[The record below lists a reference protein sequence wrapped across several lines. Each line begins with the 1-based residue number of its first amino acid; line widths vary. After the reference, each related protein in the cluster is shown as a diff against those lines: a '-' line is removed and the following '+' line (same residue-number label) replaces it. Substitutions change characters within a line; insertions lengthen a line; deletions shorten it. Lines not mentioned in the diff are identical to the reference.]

1 MSRLTFLISAI
12 ILTFTGVILASEVR
26 SQNIKDVNLSISQK
40 GALLKNVLAEIK
52 LKSGFSFVYTEEIGN
67 ISGINLSFK
76 NATLYDVL
84 KEIANQKHLR
94 FNQSNFLIAVMKSP
108 PLPKPPPPGS
118 VKGRIVEFETSQPLP
133 GASVYLI
140 ELQKGMQ
147 SDNDGYYQFT
157 GIPAGKYTLQIT
169 YISFRTEKIEVEVK
183 EGKESIYDIKL
194 QGSNAL
200 SEVVVTG
207 RQKFSKNPVSFTS
220 DKELVQEL
228 KAAKSIV
235 SGISNEQ
242 IIKSADR
249 NAAEVAKRISGVT
262 VTDERF
268 IVIRGMNQR
277 YNQTYLNGNIAP
289 STELY
294 SRAFAYDLLP
304 SPIIDR
310 ILVYKSP
317 TADLFGDVAG
327 GSVKIFTKSAKP
339 VRHLDIGIQTAY
351 RESVTF
357 KDGLS
362 YKGGKLDWLGFDD
375 GKRKLSS
382 IVPNFSNAYGKDKI
396 PQQQFVNAFNNNLSL
411 GTKKADPDLQ
421 LFGNYF
427 DNFRIGKS
435 RIYNFTSLN
444 YTSENRIQ
452 QVYRQT
458 GNLFSKSFDQL
469 AERNTLASS
478 DQSVQLG
485 RINLMETLKLKVDND
500 NSIEFRNFFLNEGRK
515 NTSSTLTMPND
526 LPSID
531 AFQRIRTKDILESFE
546 QRSLYSGNLNGDHQL
561 DSLKKHH
568 LQWNLGY
575 NAYKQ
580 NLPDQRGI
588 RFIGQN
594 GELYSAGSN
603 TNDFTDNFLGMIN
616 RIYLTNNEKNYNGSI
631 DYTFTINPSVQIK
644 AGTYQL
650 FKNRNV
656 DRRFFRVNRAGLEGV
671 NITENSPSGIHDNFG
686 MSNPNLIRF
695 TEQDLGRIWSEDF
708 FRPDNTGLA
717 LYDATLPSDGYVAS
731 ERNNTFYLMGDVS
744 LLSKKLNINGGLRV
758 EDDEQRLS
766 AVIVDNGGLFTP
778 ILIKKPKR
786 SWLPSVNASYSITD
800 SLVIIRGGYG
810 KTVNR
815 PEFREISPF
824 TDYDFINNEEISGN
838 TNLVT
843 AEINNYDLR
852 LELYPRRNPNEFI
865 NIGVF
870 YKQLKSPI
878 ERIQR
883 SQSAFASANGS
894 LTDISFQNAD
904 RAIVYGAEAEIRKSL
919 SFIPGNIFRNLS
931 VVANGAII
939 KSKATRIEVANAT
952 GFNSQFKDRPLQG
965 QAPYVFNAGLF
976 YENLAWGTKMSVM
989 YNVSGP
995 TLYAISVN
1003 STKEASGNDNGSTAQ
1018 KITRPNL
1025 LELPRNLLDFSLSQ
1039 RVIKSLNARLN
1050 IQNLLNQ
1057 SFRIAEDQDYDQKY
1071 TPEKQVPGKTLS
1083 GADDKKYTGDN
1094 IFRSYNTNRYFILSL
1109 NYSF

>member
-1 MSRLTFLISAI
+1 MSRLTFLVAVITMT
-12 ILTFTGVILASEVR
+12 LTGVILASGVKSQSLKEVKV
-26 SQNIKDVNLSISQK
+26 SVNTRGS
-40 GALLKNVLAEIK
+40 VLREI
-52 LKSGFSFVYTEEIGN
+52 LADLETKSGFSFVYSEEIGN
-67 ISGINLSFK
+67 ISNIHLSGK
-76 NATLYDVL
+76 TSTLYDVL
-84 KEIANQKHLR
+84 MEISRQKGLR
-94 FNQSNFLIAVMKSP
+94 FNQESYLVAVVNAP
-108 PLPKPPPPGS
+108 PPPKPPTGS
-118 VKGRIVEFETSQPLP
+118 IKGRIVEFETSQPLP
-133 GASVYLI
+133 GTSVLI
-140 ELQKGMQ
+140 LELNKGLQ
-147 SDNDGYYQFT
+147 ADNEGYYK
-157 GIPAGKYTLQIT
+157 ISAVPPGKYTLQVSF
-169 YISFRTEKIEVEVK
+169 ISYRTEKITVEIK
-183 EGKESIYDIKL
+183 EGKESLYDVKL

-200 SEVVVTG
+200 NEVVIKS
-207 RQKFSKNPVSFTS
+207 RQAFSKNPVSFTN
-220 DKELVQEL
+220 DRELVREL
-228 KAAKSIV
+228 KSAKSVV

-249 NAAEVAKRISGVT
+249 NAAEVVKRISGVT

-268 IVIRGMNQR
+268 IVVRGMNQR

-310 ILVYKSP
+310 ILIYKSP
-317 TADLFGDVAG
+317 AADLFGDVAG
-327 GSVKIFTKSAKP
+327 GSVKIFTKNAKP
-339 VRHLDIGIQTAY
+339 VRHLDIGVQTAY
-351 RESVTF
+351 RENVTF
-357 KDGLS
+357 KQGLS

-375 GKRKLSS
+375 GTRKLSS
-382 IVPNFSNAYGKDKI
+382 VIPNFGNAYGKEKV
-396 PQQQFVNAFNNNLSL
+396 PQQQFVNAFNGDMTL
-411 GTKKADPDLQ
+411 GAKKADPDLQ
-421 LFGNYF
+421 VFGNFF
-427 DNFRIGKS
+427 DNFRIGNA
-435 RIYNFTSLN
+435 RLYNFTSFN
-444 YTSENRIQ
+444 YTRENRIQ
-452 QVYRQT
+452 HVYRQT
-458 GNLFSKSFDQL
+458 GNLYSKSFDQL
-469 AERNTLASS
+469 NERNTLAQA

-485 RINLMETLKLKVDND
+485 RVNLMETLKLKLNRDN
-500 NSIEFRNFFLNEGRK
+500 NLEFRNFFLNEGRK
-515 NTSSTLTMPND
+515 NTSSTVTMPND
-526 LPSID
+526 LPSVD
-531 AFQRIRTKDILESFE
+531 AFQQIRTKDVLESFE
-546 QRSLYSGNLNGDHQL
+546 QRTLYSGNLSGEHQS
-561 DSLKKHH
+561 DTLKKHH

-594 GELYSAGSN
+594 GELSSAGSN
-603 TNDFTDNFLGMIN
+603 TNDYTDNFLGMIN
-616 RIYLTNNEKNYNGSI
+616 RIYLVNDEKNYNGSV
-631 DYTFTINPSVQIK
+631 DYTFTLNPAVQFK

-656 DRRFFRVNRAGLEGV
+656 DRRFFKVNRAGLEGV

-695 TEQDLGRIWSEDF
+695 TERDMARVWSDEF
-708 FRPDNTGLA
+708 FRSDNTGLA

-744 LLSKKLNINGGLRV
+744 LLSKKLNINGGARM
-758 EDDEQRLS
+758 ENDEQKLS

-778 ILIKKPKR
+778 ILIKKPKT

-852 LELYPRRNPNEFI
+852 FELYPRRNPNEFI
-865 NIGVF
+865 NVGVF
-870 YKQLKSPI
+870 YKELKNPI

-883 SQSAFASANGS
+883 SQSAFASANGN
-894 LTDISFQNAD
+894 LTNISFQNAD
-904 RAIVYGAEAEIRKSL
+904 KAMVYGAEAEIRKSL
-919 SFIPGNIFRNLS
+919 SFIPGNVFRNLS
-931 VVANGAII
+931 VVVNGAII
-939 KSKATRIEVANAT
+939 KSKASRAEVENAT
-952 GFNSQFKDRPLQG
+952 GFNSEFKDRPLQG

-1003 STKEASGNDNGSTAQ
+1003 STKDASGNDNGSIAQ

-1057 SFRIAEDQDYDQKY
+1057 SFRIAEDQNYDQKY
-1071 TPEKQVPGKTLS
+1071 TAEKTVEGTTLS
-1083 GADDKKYTGDN
+1083 GAKDTKYAGDN